1 MELKNVVMEQLSGLL
16 DSLYEF
22 VLDEEQEEIN
32 EVEDSLYNL
41 LLKKEKY
48 KVQVFGESKS
58 CFEELYTEE
67 EIKTI
72 EKFMNDME
80 KHNVASYDYPAIEFT
95 KMEEK

>member
-1 MELKNVVMEQLSGLL
+1 MELKNIMEQLSGLL

-22 VLDEEQEEIN
+22 SLEEEREEIN
-32 EVEDSLYNL
+32 EIENSLYNL

-48 KVQVFGESKS
+48 KVRVFGESES

-72 EKFMNDME
+72 EKFMNDMD
-80 KHNVASYDYPAIEFT
+80 KHKVASYDCPVVAFT

>member
-1 MELKNVVMEQLSGLL
+1 MELKNIMEQLSGLL

-48 KVQVFGESKS
+48 KVRVLGESES

-72 EKFMNDME
+72 EKFMNDMD
-80 KHNVASYDYPAIEFT
+80 KHKVASYDCPVIEFT
-95 KMEEK
+95 KVEEK

>member
-1 MELKNVVMEQLSGLL
+1 MELKKVVMEQLSGLF

-22 VLDEEQEEIN
+22 VLEEEREE
-32 EVEDSLYNL
+32 ESFLYNL

-80 KHNVASYDYPAIEFT
+80 KHNVASYYYPAVEFT

>member
-1 MELKNVVMEQLSGLL
+1 MELKNIMEQLSGLL

-32 EVEDSLYNL
+32 EIENSLYNL

-48 KVQVFGESKS
+48 KVQVFGESES

-72 EKFMNDME
+72 EKFMNDMD
-80 KHNVASYDYPAIEFT
+80 KHKVPSYDYPAIEFT
-95 KMEEK
+95 KVEEK